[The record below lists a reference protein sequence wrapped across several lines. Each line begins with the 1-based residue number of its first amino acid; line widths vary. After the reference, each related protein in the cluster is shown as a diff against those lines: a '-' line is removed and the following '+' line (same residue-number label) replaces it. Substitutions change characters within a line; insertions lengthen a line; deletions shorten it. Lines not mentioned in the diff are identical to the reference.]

1 MNRTNLITKMQEMY
15 GTPSG
20 YLKERRKVFFE
31 VPKPID
37 EVIRELRDEKINI
50 SSEVYV
56 LINGRN
62 TLLSVDN

>member
-1 MNRTNLITKMQEMY
+1 MNRTNTIKKMQEMY

-37 EVIRELRDEKINI
+37 EVIRELRSEKINI
-50 SSEVYV
+50 STEVYV
-56 LINGRN
+56 LTNGGN
-62 TLLSVDN
+62 TLLSIDN